1 MRTQQ
6 ACRNF
11 EIKKIKKLTLIFS
24 AMISGSSQIDSTKNT
39 CKQEVVRKCISE
51 MHPLFPSCDH
61 VFVFHSLTNTLFRSL
76 YFSKVLL
83 DIKLQLVDG
92 QSNSA
97 RRKEGKTFAWLF
109 PKASSIVV
117 TVSLPGNQQSLQ
129 EVTAPSQELVM
140 PICHRHQDLSPFFVC
155 VD

>member
-1 MRTQQ
+1 
-6 ACRNF
+6 
-11 EIKKIKKLTLIFS
+11 
-24 AMISGSSQIDSTKNT
+24 MISGSSQIDSTKNT

-51 MHPLFPSCDH
+51 MHPLFSSCDH
-61 VFVFHSLTNTLFRSL
+61 VFVFHSLPNTLFRSL

-140 PICHRHQDLSPFFVC
+140 PICHRH
-155 VD
+155 